1 MTMATQASP
10 GVPGYLFSLLLVLL
24 VIIALAS
31 LATTLLTLNFDAAL
45 DELEAED
52 YSDVAAVGAVS
63 GDGPKFI
70 LEGVACNSKSYVP
83 VMSTVYSGN
92 KHTVTG
98 LAATLSIRNVSETEE
113 FGLTRVD
120 YFDTN
125 GKRLRRYVNDPIRIG
140 PLQTRQYYVDL
151 SDGEGGSGANF
162 IVAWAGNRDTPA
174 PLIDAVMIGGYGT
187 KGISLVTHA
196 TAPEQSC
203 E

>member
-1 MTMATQASP
+1 MANQASP
-10 GVPGYLFSLLLVLL
+10 GVPGYLFLLLLALL

-31 LATTLLTLNFDAAL
+31 LATALLTMNLDATL
-45 DELEAED
+45 EELEAGD
-52 YSDVAAVGAVS
+52 YSNVATVGAVS
-63 GDGPKFI
+63 GDGPKFD
-70 LEGVACNSKSYVP
+70 LKAVACTSKSYVP
-83 VMSTVYSGN
+83 VMATVYSGD

-98 LAATLSIRNVSETEE
+98 LAATLSIRNVSETKE

-120 YFDTN
+120 YFDTE
-125 GKRLRRYVNDPIRIG
+125 GKHLRRYVNDPVRVG
-140 PLQTRQYYVDL
+140 PLQTRQFYIDL
-151 SDGEGGSGANF
+151 SDNEGGSGANF
-162 IVAWAGNRDTPA
+162 IVAWAGNRDTPT